1 MTQLSFSIR
10 ATASCKSVH
19 LVGSWDGYAGQL
31 PLAKAKGSKKDAWA
45 GTFRFNASVIR
56 DGERYWYYYIID
68 GYHVAHDPACDS
80 TVEPKTGRRLN
91 LLVVKDGAAVK
102 RTGTAKGGVTK
113 GVTTKS
119 SSGSAAKTAPLSS
132 HSARRHARHGSVDVP
147 CGRPVSPSKICAP
160 QPVKPAAVASPRAAS
175 AVSAAQVSEAGSTTV
190 AHLAAQLEHTRL
202 ADERRAAL
210 GDGEDWDEWASGSEC
225 GGSDT
230 SRSSLGGGARSSSS
244 CSGSDVESESDVAS
258 LSIGSSASSRSSN
271 AGSPTTPP
279 DYGLQCSAAPA
290 NAKSANYVR
299 QPVAAVRITAAD
311 EDSEFDS
318 DSDSD

>member
-31 PLAKAKGSKKDAWA
+31 PLAKAKGSKKDAWT
-45 GTFRFNASVIR
+45 GTFRFNAPVIR

-68 GYHVAHDPACDS
+68 GYHVSHDPAVDS

-102 RTGTAKGGVTK
+102 RAGTAKGGVTK
-113 GVTTKS
+113 EVTKS
-119 SSGSAAKTAPLSS
+119 SSSAAKTAPLSS
-132 HSARRHARHGSVDVP
+132 HSARRHARHGSADVP

-160 QPVKPAAVASPRAAS
+160 RPVKPAAVASPRAAS
-175 AVSAAQVSEAGSTTV
+175 AVSEAQVSEAGSTTV
-190 AHLAAQLEHTRL
+190 AHLAAQLERTRL

-230 SRSSLGGGARSSSS
+230 SRSSLGGARSSSS
-244 CSGSDVESESDVAS
+244 CSVSDVESESDVAS
-258 LSIGSSASSRSSN
+258 LSVASSASSRSSN
-271 AGSPTTPP
+271 ASSPAVPP
-279 DYGLQCSAAPA
+279 TYGVQYSAAPG
-290 NAKSANYVR
+290 KSGNYAR
-299 QPVAAVRITAAD
+299 QAVAAVRIAAAD